1 MSPLRTLANPCFGII
16 QDSSFFCNSNQ
27 LNKEPFAKLK
37 AALYEVPVPKDGS
50 ISTNPIAKAIGE
62 DISSHYLVPPRV

>member
-1 MSPLRTLANPCFGII
+1 MYKCEVIDTTHEKFNF
-16 QDSSFFCNSNQ
+16 Q
-27 LNKEPFAKLK
+27 EPFAKLK